1 MGLIPV
7 MTVEDTIECMLSVL
21 VVVHNEEEQLASCL
35 DALGFAD
42 EIVVVLDRS
51 TDGSRGIAQSAG
63 ARIVAGA
70 WEIEG
75 DRRNAGIK
83 ACNGDWILEIDADE
97 RVRPELAREIAGI
110 LPDAAPGY
118 YGIGYN
124 NYVGARLVI
133 HGWGA
138 YNGINQKYCLFS
150 RGAKSWGRQRVHPRI
165 ELSGAARLLE
175 GRIDHYVD
183 RSIADMFDRLNRYTT
198 LAALQARE
206 AGEAPGLFSSTRRIF
221 SRFYKSYVG
230 RKGYREGAYGI
241 ALALFSALYP
251 IMTYVKCAA
260 AAEDALG
267 NGSERGDRK

>member
-1 MGLIPV
+1 
-7 MTVEDTIECMLSVL
+7 MLSAL
-21 VVVHNEEEQLASCL
+21 VVIHNEEEQLASCL
-35 DALGFAD
+35 EALGFAD

-51 TDGSRGIAQSAG
+51 TDGSKEIAVSAG
-63 ARIVAGA
+63 ARIVEGG

-97 RVRPELAREIAGI
+97 RVPPDLAREITDT
-110 LPDAAPGY
+110 LPGAAPGY
-118 YGIGYN
+118 FGIGYD
-124 NYVGARLVI
+124 NYVGSRHVI

-138 YNGINQKYCLFS
+138 YNGVNQKYCLFS
-150 RGAKSWGRQRVHPRI
+150 KDAKTWGRQRIHPRI
-165 ELSGAARLLE
+165 DLTGDARLLT

-183 RSIADMFDRLNRYTT
+183 RSIADMLDRLNRYTT

-206 AGEAPGLFSSTRRIF
+206 AGKMPGLFSSTRRIF

-230 RKGYREGAYGI
+230 RKGYREGAHGI

-251 IMTYVKCAA
+251 ILTYVKCAVT
-260 AAEDALG
+260 AEDAVEIG
-267 NGSERGDRK
+267 NGSDQGDQE